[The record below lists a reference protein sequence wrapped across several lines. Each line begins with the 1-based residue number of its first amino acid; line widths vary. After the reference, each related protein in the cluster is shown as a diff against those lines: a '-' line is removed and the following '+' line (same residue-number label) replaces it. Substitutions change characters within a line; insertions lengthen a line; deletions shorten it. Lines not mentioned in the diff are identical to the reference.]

1 MTEKIDWYD
10 EFVDLNYNPARDD
23 LICLYYFEPAKG
35 ISTREAM
42 GRIASESSAGTW
54 TTLHELPARVAKIK
68 ARAFE
73 LNGKYVKVAYPLD
86 LWEPANAPQLLSGI
100 AGNRSCN
107 GRTGFRRALKKA
119 QGIAAGAGKMGIF

>member
-10 EFVDLNYNPARDD
+10 EFVDLNYNPAKND

-35 ISTREAM
+35 ITAKEAI

-54 TTLHELPARVAKIK
+54 TTLHELPAGVAYIS

-73 LNGKYVKVAYPLD
+73 LNGRYVKAACTHHVS
-86 LWEPANAPQLLSGI
+86 EGI
-100 AGNRSCN
+100 ICIE
-107 GRTGFRRALKKA
+107 FHIPHKEV
-119 QGIAAGAGKMGIF
+119 